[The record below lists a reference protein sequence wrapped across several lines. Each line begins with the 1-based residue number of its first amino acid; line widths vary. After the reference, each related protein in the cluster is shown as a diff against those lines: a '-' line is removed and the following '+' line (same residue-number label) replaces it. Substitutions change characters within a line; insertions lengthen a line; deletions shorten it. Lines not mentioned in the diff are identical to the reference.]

1 MRVSRRDALRGL
13 VLGGAAS
20 ALPAGAAAFK
30 GEQGTFAAGSGGE
43 PVSLTLSNGLRIHCL
58 TKRSG
63 YVSAALVLRSKEIG
77 EPGGLAHLMEHT
89 SFSGAAG
96 AFSASE
102 IRQIRQDCMQD
113 SNATTAIGSIQWN
126 ASFLPSNMARALEM
140 LAITSLDQK
149 FDVETVEREAR
160 VVLQELYLI
169 KYEATGKAKQ
179 QFDQA
184 LYGSSHPYAR
194 DTVETEIVKAKTP
207 PHRLAAELEAFAR
220 KVRLPANMDLFLVGD
235 FAASNAFDLASRYF
249 GSFPYGEGPM
259 LELPSAPVTRSYN
272 ALSAPSAELKGP
284 LSELKIAWNTG
295 VRITDPEAKLL
306 LALAS
311 CLNGA
316 LFQELR
322 DRAGDAYTPEA
333 VYDCDRSSGI
343 FEILVTSSRSPV
355 AMEARIFEAIN
366 NLKRRIDP
374 AELDR
379 FRDRFELMRR
389 KKAECNDTILE
400 SMVNRTLHG
409 AAIYDFDVTSIAPED
424 VLAAARQHLPRHKG
438 AYVRLALMGR

>member
-1 MRVSRRDALRGL
+1 MSRRDALRGL
-13 VLGGAAS
+13 LLGGAAS
-20 ALPAGAAAFK
+20 TLPTGAAAFK
-30 GEQGTFAAGSGGE
+30 DSQGTFTAASGGE
-43 PVSLTLSNGLRIHCL
+43 PVSLALSNGLRIHCL

-63 YVSAALVLRSKEIG
+63 YVSASLVLRSKEIG

-96 AFSASE
+96 AFSANE

-113 SNATTAIGSIQWN
+113 SDATTAIGSIQWN

-160 VVLQELYLI
+160 IVLQELYLI

-179 QFDQA
+179 EFDQA
-184 LYGSSHPYAR
+184 LYGRSHPYAR
-194 DTVETEIVKAKTP
+194 DTVETEILKAMMP
-207 PHRLAAELEAFAR
+207 PRRLALELEAFAHS
-220 KVRLPANMDLFLVGD
+220 VRLPANMDLFLVGD
-235 FAASNAFDLASRYF
+235 FEASEAFDLASRYF
-249 GSFPYGEGPM
+249 GSFRYGEGPM
-259 LELPSAPVTRSYN
+259 LELPSAPVTRSYS
-272 ALSAPSAELKGP
+272 ALSAPSADLKRP
-284 LSELKIAWNTG
+284 LSELRIAWNTG
-295 VRITDPEAKLL
+295 IRITDPESKVL
-306 LALAS
+306 LALAG

-322 DRAGDAYTPEA
+322 DRSGDAYTPEA

-355 AMEARIFEAIN
+355 AIEARVFETMAK
-366 NLKRRIDP
+366 LKRRIDP
-374 AELDR
+374 LELAR

-400 SMVNRTLHG
+400 SMVNRTLNG
-409 AAIYDFDVTSIAPED
+409 ASIYDFDVTSIAAED
-424 VLAAARQHLPRHKG
+424 VLAAARQHLPWHRG